1 MERHNLESKMLDNR
15 LKLVTRSERENRNLC
30 LSLTKVAQDDPQI
43 ENTDIFFSLPYTAS
57 EGHNC
62 Q

>member
-30 LSLTKVAQDDPQI
+30 LSLTKVAQYDPQI
-43 ENTDIFFSLPYTAS
+43 ENTEIFFSLQYTAS